1 VATDEEV
8 PAAPAPIPVGDP
20 PMASPKERLEALRR
34 RRPVVDHAVRTQ
46 EHYSA
51 VKGGQQAGAVT
62 YFGFLSF
69 FPILA
74 LAFAAVGWVAG
85 VYPDAR
91 DATVDAIAEVFPGMI
106 GNGEGQISL
115 DTIEDAAGAAV
126 GFGLVGVLYA
136 GLGWLSSMRDA
147 LLVVFELPSYE
158 QPSFVIGKLRDLVTL
173 ATVGLVLLLSV
184 GVSGLVGRLSED
196 ILDLLGLGLALKP
209 LMWVVAV
216 LVGLLASTVLFLA
229 LFRLLADPHTP
240 KRSLLHGAFL
250 GAIGFEALKQ
260 VSGLL
265 LATTKGQP
273 AFQAFG
279 IALILVV
286 WINYFSRVV
295 MYAAA
300 WAHTSPEA
308 RAQRESE
315 VGAMQGPQTPSLA
328 ELPVTGGEGPAEP
341 RRWVGPFV
349 GGAAAML
356 GLVAAV
362 RRKST

>member
-1 VATDEEV
+1 
-8 PAAPAPIPVGDP
+8 
-20 PMASPKERLEALRR
+20 MAGPKERLEALRR

-46 EHYSA
+46 EHYST
-51 VKGGQQAGAVT
+51 VKAGQQAGAVT

-74 LAFAAVGWVAG
+74 LAFAAVGWISG

-91 DATVDAIAEVFPGMI
+91 DTVVKAIEEIFPGMV
-106 GNGEGQISL
+106 GGGDSQISL
-115 DTIEDAAGAAV
+115 ATIEDAAGAAA
-126 GFGLVGVLYA
+126 GIGLVGVLYA

-147 LLVVFELPSYE
+147 LLIVFELPAY
-158 QPSFVIGKLRDLVTL
+158 QRPGFLVGKLRDLVTL
-173 ATVGLVLLLSV
+173 VAVGVVLLLSV
-184 GVSGLVGRLSED
+184 GISSVVGQLSKQ
-196 ILDLLGLGLALKP
+196 ILEALELGLALRP
-209 LMWVVAV
+209 LLWVLAA

-229 LFRLLADPHTP
+229 LFRLLADPQTP
-240 KRSLLHGAFL
+240 KRSLLRGALL
-250 GAIGFEALKQ
+250 GAVGFEVLKQ
-260 VSGLL
+260 LSGLL
-265 LATTKGQP
+265 LSTTAGQP

-308 RAQRESE
+308 RAAREGE
-315 VGAMQGPQTPSLA
+315 PEAMQGPRTPSLA
-328 ELPVTGGEGPAEP
+328 GLPAAGGGQPGTSG
-341 RRWVGPFV
+341 WVGPFA

-356 GLVAAV
+356 GLIAVV
-362 RRKST
+362 RRRGT

>member
-1 VATDEEV
+1 
-8 PAAPAPIPVGDP
+8 
-20 PMASPKERLEALRR
+20 MASPKERLAALRR
-34 RRPVVDHAVRTQ
+34 RRPVVDHLVRTQ

-51 VKGGQQAGAVT
+51 VKAGQQAGAVT

-74 LAFAAVGWVAG
+74 LAFAAVGWIAG
-85 VYPDAR
+85 VFPDAR

-106 GNGEGQISL
+106 GEGDSQISL
-115 DTIEDAAGAAV
+115 DTIENAAGAAV
-126 GFGLVGVLYA
+126 GFGLLGVLYA

-147 LLVVFELPSYE
+147 LLIVFELPAYE
-158 QPSFVIGKLRDLVTL
+158 QPSFLIGKLRDLVTL
-173 ATVGLVLLLSV
+173 AAVGLVLLLSV

-196 ILDLLGLGLALKP
+196 ILDLLGLGTALQPLLWVLA
-209 LMWVVAV
+209 VG
-216 LVGLLASTVLFLA
+216 VGLLASTVLFLA
-229 LFRLLADPHTP
+229 LFRLLADPHAP
-240 KRSLLHGAFL
+240 KRSLLSGAIL
-250 GAIGFEALKQ
+250 GAVGFEILKQ
-260 VSGLL
+260 LSGLL

-300 WAHTSPEA
+300 WAYTSPQA
-308 RAQRESE
+308 RAQRDD
-315 VGAMQGPQTPSLA
+315 VPVAVQGPQTPSLV
-328 ELPVTGGEGPAEP
+328 EPPDPRTG
-341 RRWVGPFV
+341 WLGPFA

-356 GLVAAV
+356 ALIAVV

>member
-1 VATDEEV
+1 
-8 PAAPAPIPVGDP
+8 
-20 PMASPKERLEALRR
+20 MASPKERLDALRR
-34 RRPVVDHAVRTQ
+34 RRPIVDHLVRMQ
-46 EHYSA
+46 EHYSG
-51 VKGGQQAGAVT
+51 VKAGQQAGAVT

-74 LAFAAVGWVAG
+74 LAFAAVGLIAG

-91 DATVDAIAEVFPGMI
+91 DATVEAITEVFPGMI
-106 GNGEGQISL
+106 GERDGQISL

-126 GFGLVGVLYA
+126 GFGLLGVLYA
-136 GLGWLSSMRDA
+136 GLGWLSSLRDA
-147 LLVVFELPSYE
+147 LLIVFELPGYE
-158 QPSFVIGKLRDLVTL
+158 QPGFVIGKLRDLVTL

-196 ILDLLGLGLALKP
+196 ILDLLGLGLALEP
-209 LMWVVAV
+209 LMWVLAV
-216 LVGLLASTVLFLA
+216 VVGLLASTVLFLA
-229 LFRLLADPHTP
+229 LFRLLANPHTP
-240 KRSLLHGAFL
+240 KRSLLHGALL
-250 GAIGFEALKQ
+250 GAIGFEILKQ

-265 LATTKGQP
+265 LAATKGQP

-300 WAHTSPEA
+300 WAHTSPAA
-308 RAQRESE
+308 RAQREDE
-315 VGAMQGPQTPSLA
+315 IGAMQGPQTPSLA
-328 ELPVTGGEGPAEP
+328 ELPATGLQEAPSG

>member
-1 VATDEEV
+1 
-8 PAAPAPIPVGDP
+8 
-20 PMASPKERLEALRR
+20 MAGPKERLEALRR
-34 RRPVVDHAVRTQ
+34 RRPLVDHAVRTQ
-46 EHYSA
+46 EHYGE

-74 LAFAAVGWVAG
+74 LAFAAVGLVSG
-85 VYPDAR
+85 VYPEAR
-91 DATVDAIAEVFPGMI
+91 DATVDAITEVFPGMI
-106 GNGEGQISL
+106 GDGSGEISL

-126 GFGLVGVLYA
+126 GIGLLGVLYA

-147 LLVVFELPSYE
+147 LLIVFELPTYE
-158 QPSFVIGKLRDLVTL
+158 RPGFVVGKLRDLVTL
-173 ATVGLVLLLSV
+173 ATVGIVLLLSV
-184 GVSGLVGRLSED
+184 GISGLVGRLSEQ
-196 ILDLLGLGLALKP
+196 ILDAVGLGLAFQP
-209 LMWVVAV
+209 LMWVLAV
-216 LVGLLASTVLFLA
+216 LIGLVASTVLFLA

-240 KRSLLHGAFL
+240 KRSLLQGALL
-250 GAIGFEALKQ
+250 GAVGFEILKQ

-265 LATTKGQP
+265 LTTTKNQP

-300 WAHTSPEA
+300 WAHTSAAA
-308 RAQRESE
+308 RAQRADE
-315 VGAMQGPQTPSLA
+315 ARAAQGPQTPSLA
-328 ELPVTGGEGPAEP
+328 ELPAISGAGAPS
-341 RRWVGPFV
+341 RRGWVGPFV

-356 GLVAAV
+356 GVIAAV
-362 RRKST
+362 RRKTT